1 MTNPAANQ
9 SFRQEWWWKLLRRAP
24 AYAGPLAV
32 ISALSLA
39 GIGFNLLR
47 PWPLKI
53 IVDYVLP
60 GRELPSSLQW
70 VNGLPGS
77 GSQPAALAWMTVST
91 VLVFL
96 LGWMNT
102 LVTRYLQTDVG
113 ARMTYGM
120 AAEVFAHVQRL
131 SLGFLNR
138 RPTGDLVKRVAVDC
152 RCIRELVLDV
162 CLPAA
167 TALGTLIAA
176 FAVLWRLDAALT
188 LLAFAVIPMLALATK
203 VYLRRLM
210 DREFDQAAA
219 QSAMMAQAEQVLAG
233 IPIIQAFG
241 SEPMEAEKFAAS
253 TAKVEQAYIQTTTTS
268 LQYRFFTGGSVALG
282 TALLMTIGGTHVLA
296 GKLSVGDLLLFTSY
310 LSSFYAPLETIAYL
324 STSFASAAA
333 GARRVFE
340 LIDSD
345 ERIVEA
351 PDAVDVPQPGP
362 GHGIG
367 VEFEDVS
374 FSYESGREV
383 LHRISLSVE
392 PGQSVALV
400 GPTGAGKTTAV
411 SLLLRLHDPDSGRV
425 TFNGIDVRNFRIASL
440 RESVAI
446 VLQDPFLL
454 PMTVAENIAYARPNA
469 PRADVIAA
477 ARAAHAEEFIEQL
490 PNGYDTVLGERGA
503 TLSGGQRQRL
513 AIARAFLKNSPIL
526 ILDEPTSA
534 LDTKTEAL
542 VLEASYRLMQGRTTF
557 IIAHRFSATK
567 FASRIVA
574 LDGGEIVE
582 SGTHDEL
589 LAAGGL
595 YRRLFALQSGNPQED
610 CFIDLATKIVP
621 KRQVP
626 SESQAL

>member
-1 MTNPAANQ
+1 M
-9 SFRQEWWWKLLRRAP
+9 SFHQEWWWKLLRRTA

-32 ISALSLA
+32 ISALSFA
-39 GIGFNLLR
+39 GIAFNLLR

-53 IVDYVLP
+53 IVDFVLP

-70 VNGLPGS
+70 VNGLPGG
-77 GSQPAALAWMTVST
+77 GSQPAALAWLTAST

-96 LGWMNT
+96 LGWINT

-113 ARMTYGM
+113 SRMTYGL

-167 TALGTLIAA
+167 TAVGTLIAA
-176 FAVLWRLDAALT
+176 CAVLWRLDAGLT

-203 VYLRRLM
+203 VYLKRLM

-241 SEPMEAEKFAAS
+241 SEPMEAKKFAA
-253 TAKVEQAYIQTTTTS
+253 TTVKVEQAYRQSTTTS

-282 TALLMTIGGTHVLA
+282 TALLMTIGGTHVLE

-310 LSSFYAPLETIAYL
+310 LSSFYAPLESIAYL

-351 PDAVDVPQPGP
+351 PDAVDLPQPRP

-367 VEFEDVS
+367 VQFEDVS
-374 FSYESGREV
+374 FSYEPGREV
-383 LHRISLSVE
+383 LHRISLTVE

-411 SLLLRLHDPDSGRV
+411 SLLLRLHDPDCGRV
-425 TFNGIDVRNFRIASL
+425 TLNGIDIRDFGIRSL

-490 PNGYDTVLGERGA
+490 PNGYDTVIGERGA

-534 LDTKTEAL
+534 LDTKTEAAL
-542 VLEASYRLMQGRTTF
+542 LETTFRLMQGRTTF
-557 IIAHRFSATK
+557 IIGHRLSTARR
-567 FASRIVA
+567 ANQILV
-574 LDGGEIVE
+574 LDGGKILET
-582 SGTHDEL
+582 GTHDEL
-589 LAAGGL
+589 IIAGGL
-595 YRRLFALQSGNPQED
+595 YYRMFALQLGITEENRS
-610 CFIDLATKIVP
+610 
-621 KRQVP
+621 R
-626 SESQAL
+626 